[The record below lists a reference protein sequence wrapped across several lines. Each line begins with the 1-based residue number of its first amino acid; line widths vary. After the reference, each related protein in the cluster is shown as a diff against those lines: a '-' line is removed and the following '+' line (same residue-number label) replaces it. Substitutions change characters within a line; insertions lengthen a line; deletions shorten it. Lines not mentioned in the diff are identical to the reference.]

1 MVSFRLDPPRPVL
14 KKISTAKIYFPNKV
28 NTGELKISEHIS
40 TAEAEIKKKRGQ
52 LSLLRSR
59 LGRSCCPTP
68 STHRRF
74 TTGESPESTENSRAT
89 DNVSPA
95 QVDALKAEIME
106 LEGNLT
112 SLRQSVFDTFE
123 QLLAVSLQAPFRK
136 IVAEQCDSADYVDRY
151 LRAPWSRLVRVSSG
165 GHCLAPFA
173 RGRGGRVR
181 GHPPLAPEPIILNMD
196 KAPVEALIH

>member
-136 IVAEQCDSADYVDRY
+136 IVAEQCDSADYVDPNGKRVIC
-151 LRAPWSRLVRVSSG
+151 RL
-165 GHCLAPFA
+165 
-173 RGRGGRVR
+173 RGRVLSAFQAVAIAWLRLHVGEEDAYEVTLR
-181 GHPPLAPEPIILNMD
+181 LLQN
-196 KAPVEALIH
+196 LLF